1 MRINLSAL
9 LILFGLLQASA
20 NVYSQKISI
29 SERNI
34 SLEKVFESIENQ
46 SAYTFLYDDQQL
58 QNGHKISI
66 SLRDASLE
74 SVLNECFKNQPFSFK
89 IIEKTIVISSNNDQ
103 VKYPVRISGVVYDE
117 NSQPLPGVTIKS
129 KNGQAITVTDKDGKF
144 EMVVTDLNSPL
155 VCSYIGYNSKEI
167 SIGNQR
173 LLKIVLQPSVKS
185 LNDVVVVGYGI
196 NTQRQVSGSIGSVKA
211 KDLKDQPVTSF
222 DQAMAGK
229 IAGVRVLQTSGSP
242 GAALSIRVRG
252 LNSISAGNDPLYV
265 IDGVPLSNDIK
276 SATGT
281 TSSNIPDNPI
291 NVLSSLNIDD
301 IESIS
306 VLKDASSA
314 AIYGS
319 RASNGV
325 VLITTKHGKAGK
337 PVVKYDTYYGW
348 QSVAKKIDLLDAY
361 QYAKMA
367 LDARNNAYLDANPA
381 GSINDPNSVRPSAG
395 QIPPNLLPYLQGQTG
410 LTNTDWQDQ
419 IFRRAPIQSHT
430 LSVSGGNNS
439 TNYYLSGNY
448 LDQKGVVIGSS
459 YSRYSTRF
467 NLDSKS
473 GKLHF
478 GVNMNPTVTI
488 NNLINS
494 EGPYF
499 DEGIIGL
506 AQTLPP
512 IYPVYNPD
520 GSYNFSGNV
529 QGYGLSSIL
538 NPVALANEVKDK
550 LQQISILGN
559 TFAEYEFIKGL
570 KYKISLGVDLNA
582 FHRDYFRPT
591 DLEIA
596 NVKGPSIGTGIS
608 RSEQF
613 IDWLVENTLNY
624 NKAFGK
630 HTLDLL
636 AGFSTQKDNDTYNYL
651 SSSNFPN
658 NLVQTL
664 NAGQISSGGSSLQQ
678 WSLISYIGR
687 AQYNYD
693 NKYFAT
699 ASIRSDGSSR
709 FGPNHKYGYF
719 PSASVGWLVSQE
731 EFLKNNKII
740 STLKLKASYGLTG
753 NFQIPNY
760 GSYGLINYNNYVL
773 GNNVI
778 TSGVIPKTA
787 SNDNLTWEKTAML
800 NTGFDLGLFHDKLF
814 LEAEYYDSNTSNLL
828 LNVNVPQIT
837 GFSTQLQNLGK
848 VNNRGVEATLSA
860 QVISGKFEWT
870 SSFNIAANKNR
881 VKALGPAGDPII
893 VAGGTANTYF
903 ITQIGSPIG
912 SYYLMKVDGVFKNQ
926 SEIDNYP
933 HLANTKPG
941 DFKFV
946 DVNGDGKIDLSSDRT
961 IVGSYLPSYTFGF
974 TNSFAYKGLDLSVA
988 VQGVQGNQIVNLNR
1002 RYLFNVDGNMN
1013 QMVGVLDRWMS
1024 PSDPGNGLVN
1034 RANRSPT
1041 GSNGTTS
1048 TWHVEDGSYVR
1059 IRNIAL
1065 GYQLPLKWVQKAGI
1079 AKLRIYCSLQNPFT
1093 FTKFTGYNPEVSNRP
1108 DNALSSGED
1117 YGTYPLSKTT
1127 TLGLSVTF

>member
-9 LILFGLLQASA
+9 LLLFGLLQASA
-20 NVYSQKISI
+20 GVYSQQISI
-29 SERNI
+29 NQKNV
-34 SLEKVFESIENQ
+34 SLDKVFQSIENQ
-46 SAYTFLYDDQQL
+46 SSYTFLYDDKQL
-58 QNGHKISI
+58 QNAHQVSI
-66 SLRDASLE
+66 NVKNE
-74 SVLNECFKNQPFSFK
+74 SIQNVLNECFKNQPFSFK
-89 IIEKTIVISSNNDQ
+89 IIDKTIVISLNGGTVADP
-103 VKYPVRISGVVYDE
+103 VKVSGYIVDE
-117 NSQPLPGVTIKS
+117 DGQPLPGVTIKV
-129 KNGQAITVTDKDGKF
+129 KNEKGLAVSGQDGKF
-144 EMVVTDLNSPL
+144 DIMVKSSSSSLI
-155 VCSYIGYNSKEI
+155 CSYIGYTTQEVTVN
-167 SIGNQR
+167 NQQV
-173 LLKIVLQPSVKS
+173 LKITLRQNVKS
-185 LNDVVVVGYGI
+185 LNDVVVVGYGV
-196 NTQRQVSGSIGSVKA
+196 NTQRQVSGSIASVKG

-222 DQAMAGK
+222 DQAIAGK
-229 IAGVRVLQTSGSP
+229 IAGVRVLQSSGSP

-276 SATGT
+276 TATGSVT
-281 TSSNIPDNPI
+281 TSVPDNPI

-301 IESIS
+301 IETINI
-306 VLKDASSA
+306 LKDASAA

-325 VLITTKHGKAGK
+325 VLITTKHGAAGK
-337 PVVKYDTYYGW
+337 TLIKYDSYYGR
-348 QSVAKKIDLLDAY
+348 QSVAKKIELLDAY
-361 QYAKMA
+361 QYAQMA
-367 LDARNNAYLDANPA
+367 QDARNNAYLDAKPT
-381 GSINDPNSVRPSAG
+381 GSVNDPNSIRPSAG
-395 QIPPNLLPYLQGQTG
+395 QIPPNLLPYLQGQPG

-419 IFRRAPIQSHT
+419 IFRTAPIQSHT
-430 LSVSGGNNS
+430 LSVSGGNSN
-439 TNYYLSGNY
+439 TNYYISGNFV
-448 LDQKGVVIGSS
+448 DQKGVVIGSS
-459 YSRYSTRF
+459 YNRYSTRF
-467 NLDSKS
+467 NLESRAE
-473 GKLHF
+473 KLHF
-478 GVNMNPTVTI
+478 GLNFNPTVTI

-512 IYPVYNPD
+512 IYPVYNAD

-538 NPVALANEVKDK
+538 NPVALANEIKDK
-550 LQQISILGN
+550 LQQISLLGN
-559 TFAEYEFIKGL
+559 AFAEYEFIKGL
-570 KYKISLGVDLNA
+570 KYKISFGADINA
-582 FHRDYFRPT
+582 FHRDYYRPT
-591 DLEIA
+591 DLEIS
-596 NVKGPSIGTGIS
+596 NTKGPSIGTGIS
-608 RSEQF
+608 RAEQF
-613 IDWLVENTLNY
+613 IDWLVENTLNF
-624 NKAFGK
+624 NRSFGN
-630 HTLDLL
+630 HHIDLL
-636 AGFSTQKDNDTYNYL
+636 AGFSGQKDNDTYNYL

-658 NLVQTL
+658 DLVQTL

-678 WSLISYIGR
+678 WSLVSYFGR
-687 AQYNYD
+687 AQYNYQ

-699 ASIRSDGSSR
+699 ASIRADGSSR

-719 PSASVGWLVSQE
+719 PSVSAGWLLSE
-731 EFLKNNKII
+731 EHFLKNNPVI

-778 TSGVIPKTA
+778 SSGVIPKTA
-787 SNDNLTWEKTAML
+787 SNNDLTWEKTAML
-800 NTGFDLGLFHDKLF
+800 NTGFELGLFHDQLF
-814 LEAEYYDSNTSNLL
+814 LEGEYYDSNTSNLL

-837 GFSTQLQNLGK
+837 GFNTQLQNIGK
-848 VNNRGVEATLSA
+848 VNNRGVEATLSSK
-860 QVISGKFEWT
+860 IIRGKFQWE

-893 VAGGTANTYF
+893 AVGGTANTYF
-903 ITQIGSPIG
+903 ITQIGSRVG

-926 SEIDNYP
+926 AEIDSYP
-933 HLANTKPG
+933 HLANAKPG
-941 DFKFV
+941 DFRFV
-946 DVNGDGKIDLSSDRT
+946 DVSGNGKIDLSEDRAM
-961 IVGSYLPSYTFGF
+961 VGSYLPSYTFGF
-974 TNSFAYKGLDLSVA
+974 SNSFAYRGIDLSVA
-988 VQGVQGNQIVNLNR
+988 LQGVQGNQILNLNR

-1013 QMVGVLDRWMS
+1013 QMVGVLDRWKS

-1048 TWHVEDGSYVR
+1048 TWHVEDASYVR

-1065 GYQLPLKWVQKAGI
+1065 GYQFPVKLIQKVGLS
-1079 AKLRIYCSLQNPFT
+1079 KLRVYCSLQNPFT

-1117 YGTYPLSKTT
+1117 YGTYPLSKTA